1 MTILATLYIL
11 GSLILGYQEYLDE
24 RRYGT
29 EKREAILRG
38 LLIAVAWVPL
48 RIVEAWRYSR

>member
-1 MTILATLYIL
+1 MELLAILYII
-11 GSLILGYQEYLDE
+11 GSLALGYQEYLDE
-24 RRYGT
+24 RQLGT

-48 RIVEAWRYSR
+48 RIFEAWRYSR